1 MIELVNG
8 SAINDC
14 NYFQQNT
21 YCPTHQVI
29 MYLVSG
35 GIMIGLETQP
45 FNAYM
50 FYEFMNAHIFISLE
64 KPTYQAK
71 K

>member
-1 MIELVNG
+1 MI
-8 SAINDC
+8 AII
-14 NYFQQNT
+14 FSKMRISLRHT

-50 FYEFMNAHIFISLE
+50 LYEFMNAHIFISPE